1 MHGSSTGGSKIA
13 PMLERLQISQWLTI
27 HSAVVLLGLA
37 VYVAASRANRQR
49 RHPSAAVA
57 WVISLVLVPYV
68 ALPAYFLFGSRKNR
82 LKPAPLPHVAPLP
95 DLSAAAR
102 LQALAVNLGLG
113 PPVPCSDLRLHA
125 DGGDALGRLREILLG
140 ARERLDVSTFLL
152 GRDPVGR
159 EISRLLAQRARQG
172 LKVRLLIDG
181 VGLYM
186 GGRPPLARLVRAGV
200 EVALFVP
207 PWASFLPGR
216 INLRNHR
223 KMVVAD
229 GHWLWCGGRNLAAEY
244 FTGKPLPLGGVAEPW
259 IDLSFDVRGPIAA
272 DALAQFQADWE
283 LASGGR
289 AVAVPLRPASA
300 SAPARPTAQL
310 VPSGPDQAEDTLYS
324 LIIEA
329 SFSARRRILAVT
341 PYFLPDPGL
350 LMAFTLAA
358 RRGVQV
364 DLVLPLRSNHR
375 LADLA
380 RPPAIRELVAAGVNV
395 WLAPGMVH
403 AKAVVV
409 DEMLAL
415 AGSANLDE
423 RSLFLNYELMVAFY
437 DPDTVRRFAEWVGAV
452 RAASTRV
459 QAAPVPLARELAEGI
474 LRLLVFQL

>member
-1 MHGSSTGGSKIA
+1 
-13 PMLERLQISQWLTI
+13 MLERFEIGHWLTLHGAI
-27 HSAVVLLGLA
+27 VLLGLA
-37 VYVAASRANRQR
+37 VYVTASRANRQR
-49 RHPSAAVA
+49 RHPSASVA
-57 WVISLVLVPYV
+57 WVISLLLVPYL
-68 ALPAYFLFGSRKNR
+68 ALPAYFVFGSRKNR
-82 LKPAPLPHVAPLP
+82 LRPAPLAHAKPLP
-95 DLSAAAR
+95 ALSPAGR

-113 PPVPCSDLRLHA
+113 PPVCCHDLRLHA
-125 DGGDALGRLREILLG
+125 DGADALARLREIVLG
-140 ARERLDVSTFLL
+140 ARESLDVGTFLL
-152 GRDPVGR
+152 GRDHVGR
-159 EISRLLAQRARQG
+159 ELSQLLARRAREG

-181 VGLYM
+181 VGLYL
-186 GGRPPLARLVRAGV
+186 GGRPALGALQRAGAQ
-200 EVALFVP
+200 VALFVP

-223 KMVVAD
+223 KLVVAD
-229 GHWLWCGGRNLAAEY
+229 GQWLWSGGRNLAAEY
-244 FTGKPLPLGGVAEPW
+244 FTGKSLPLGHVAAPW

-272 DALAQFQADWE
+272 DALAQFQSDWE
-283 LASGGR
+283 LASRGR
-289 AVAVPLRPASA
+289 AGAHPVRPT
-300 SAPARPTAQL
+300 APAPAGRATAQL

-329 SFSARRRILAVT
+329 CFTAQRRILAVT
-341 PYFLPDPGL
+341 PYFVPDPGL

-364 DLVLPLRSNHR
+364 DLVLPRHSNHR

-380 RPPAIRELVAAGVNV
+380 RPPAIRELVAAGAHV

-409 DEMLAL
+409 DEVLAL

-423 RSLFLNYELMVAFY
+423 RSLFLNYEMMVAFY
-437 DPDTVRRFAEWVGAV
+437 DPQAVRGFAEWVGAV
-452 RAASTRV
+452 RATSTRV